1 MGEGEKANNKSQN
14 GSLFIK
20 GFLLGVVL
28 FYYAILLLK
37 FEGGP
42 IFKAI
47 IEDPVKMVIFFQYK
61 AGLLDEPYIMHYF
74 SVVKHD
80 YKGLTRKKE
89 EKSWGD
95 YSFAV
100 SSKGSHAFL
109 LDLDGNEVHS
119 WIAPFSEK
127 WGEVKHL
134 DSYVPQQHIVI
145 DRAFLAPEMN
155 GDLYV
160 NYLGFGD
167 PVDYHYALAKLDKD
181 SNVIWRYEG
190 RSHHDVEFVDDFLLT
205 FVSELETVP
214 NPHIPNVQGE
224 YFNEYLVWIDQ
235 ETGEER
241 KRLNIFDAFLESK
254 YQDLLQMFI
263 SDIKHS
269 LMRPGDVL
277 HPNTITLI
285 PDHIVGKA
293 PMLTKDSVMI
303 SFRNLDLLIIIDL
316 NTEKVTWASYGP
328 WKGQHSPRFLDNGNM
343 VLFDNMGGIGV
354 QHNGLSRILEIDL
367 NTMAIAWEYAGQ
379 DDEKFFSIYNSMV
392 DPLPN
397 GNMFITATHQG
408 RLLEINRDKE
418 IVWEYFL
425 PERIQDGEVERIP
438 LVYSGKRYS
447 AEQVKFLKAEGAG
460 QPAGLEDE

>member
-1 MGEGEKANNKSQN
+1 MGEGEEEKQGKNQN
-14 GSLFIK
+14 ASLFIK

-47 IEDPVKMVIFFQYK
+47 IEDPVKMVTLLQYK
-61 AGLLDEPYIMHYF
+61 SGLLNDPYIMHYF
-74 SVVKHD
+74 NSVNHD
-80 YKGLTRKKE
+80 YKGLARKKE
-89 EKSWGD
+89 GGSWGE

-119 WIAPFSEK
+119 WVAPFSQK
-127 WGEVKHL
+127 WGEVRHL
-134 DSYVPQQHIVI
+134 DSYVPLQHIVI

-160 NYLGFGD
+160 QYLGFGD
-167 PVDYHYALAKLDKD
+167 PADYHYGMAKLDKD
-181 SNVIWRYEG
+181 SNVLWRFED
-190 RSHHDVEFVDDFLLT
+190 RAHHDVEFVDDFMLT
-205 FVSELETVP
+205 FVSETTTVP
-214 NPHIPNVQGE
+214 NPHLPNVSGE
-224 YFNEYLVWIDQ
+224 HFNEYLVWIDP
-235 ETGEER
+235 ETGKER
-241 KRLNIFDAFLESK
+241 KRLNIFDAFVDSK
-254 YQDLLQMFI
+254 YQDLLHMFV

-285 PDHIVGKA
+285 PDHVVGKA
-293 PMLTKDSVMI
+293 PMLKEDSVMI

-316 NTEKVTWASYGP
+316 NSEKVTWASYGP
-328 WKGQHSPRFLDNGNM
+328 WKGQHSPRFLDNGHM
-343 VLFDNMGGIGV
+343 ILFDNMGGIGTDPR
-354 QHNGLSRILEIDL
+354 GLSRVLEIDL
-367 NTMAIAWEYAGQ
+367 NTMAIAWEYQGQ
-379 DDEKFFSIYNSMV
+379 EGARFFSIYNSMV

-397 GNMFITATHQG
+397 GNVFVTATHQG
-408 RLLEINRDKE
+408 RLLEVNRDKE
-418 IVWEYFL
+418 IVWDYFL
-425 PERIQDGEVERIP
+425 PERIQDGELQRIP

-447 AEQVKFLKAEGAG
+447 AEQVKFLNLGEQPTGAIN
-460 QPAGLEDE
+460 E